1 MFHLLIIKLT
11 CMPTEKTSYG
21 DLSHILKKKN
31 TIFESVSSKN
41 AKYLRNL
48 ASSDLL
54 ILLVLNC
61 AFLLFATC
69 NSVFMYL

>member
-21 DLSHILKKKN
+21 DLSHIFKKN
-31 TIFESVSSKN
+31 LIFESVSSKN